1 MGIPFIERE
10 EDEDDDEQ
18 NPPPQ
23 QGGGQPPQQQQ
34 QPPQQPPQQQGG
46 GQPPQQQPPQG
57 DNNGPP
63 PEEQPNE
70 PPQQGGP
77 PSNMGND
84 IGQQFEAMEDRIMA
98 IENEIETV
106 GDRTDKLD
114 NRQEVIE
121 GKMESVE
128 EQMGTIETY
137 VQELL
142 GIYDAVAATVNP
154 LFGDDLRSLI
164 PSLDSEVEEAADDYD
179 LKDFD
184 LQEMPSAEKLREA
197 QELVEK
203 AEEHDFEFPEFSED
217 ELMDKIEQIEA
228 NNGEES
234 TNGATDENVEETDPV
249 EEAPEDVEPIDKQT
263 FEQESSY
270 QIVTVKGGLN
280 DEVVALH
287 WLDKLVEEV
296 GYRGTIRLLDY
307 YKRIGWVSPTAKHQ
321 LLRRMRL
328 YKLNDDQKPGD
339 DTSTIPEH
347 VHDIT
352 RDYLGRIST

>member
-10 EDEDDDEQ
+10 EDDDDEQ

-23 QGGGQPPQQQQ
+23 QGGGQPPQQQ
-34 QPPQQPPQQQGG
+34 GG
-46 GQPPQQQPPQG
+46 GQPPQQQQQPPQPPQQQQG
-57 DNNGPP
+57 DDGPP
-63 PEEQPNE
+63 PEEQND
-70 PPQQGGP
+70 GP
-77 PSNMGND
+77 PNNMGGN

-128 EQMGTIETY
+128 EQMGTIEEY

-164 PSLDSEVEEAADDYD
+164 PSLDSDVEEAANEYD
-179 LKDFD
+179 LKEFD

-197 QELVEK
+197 QKLVDK
-203 AEEHDFEFPEFSED
+203 AEENDFEFPEFSED
-217 ELMDKIEQIEA
+217 ELMEKIEQIESQSDGDMNGTNTEE
-228 NNGEES
+228 NNP
-234 TNGATDENVEETDPV
+234 DPV